1 MYNLFTAQYWRWISL
16 FPEFILGM
24 TGEPATD
31 TGDVTSRATGWACMK
46 APVTSRK
53 PLRRA
58 LRYDHA
64 RKHL

>member
-1 MYNLFTAQYWRWISL
+1 MYNLFTTQWRWISL
-16 FPEFILGM
+16 FPEFIWGM
-24 TGEPATD
+24 ASEPATD
-31 TGDVTSRATGWACMK
+31 AGDTTSQATEWAWMK

-58 LRYDHA
+58 LRYDNA